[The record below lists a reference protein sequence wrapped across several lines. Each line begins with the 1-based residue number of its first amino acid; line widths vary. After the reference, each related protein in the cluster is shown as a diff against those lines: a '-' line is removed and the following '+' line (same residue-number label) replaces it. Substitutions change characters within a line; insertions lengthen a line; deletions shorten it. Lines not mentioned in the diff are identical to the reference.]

1 MTKYQKKLN
10 MILRKYLIFQKNNII
25 FAIVNMIRK
34 KIIV

>member
-1 MTKYQKKLN
+1 MTKYQKKT
-10 MILRKYLIFQKNNII
+10 KYDTEKIFDISKNDII